1 MANHLPLFRYHQ
13 TEAHSPAAA
22 ITAILVKTTRHSRLL
37 VLTPFLQPP
46 KERRHLYQ
54 KYQTVTLMEEMTK
67 VEVMKCLLLAC
78 HPLIDERIHA
88 MTANQTEARPA
99 LSAPKLGEILLKHTS
114 LTAEQLEEALKIQ
127 ETEGGLLGEV
137 LIRRNMILPHEIM
150 KALCLQIG
158 ILWVEDLKANE
169 IDPKLISDIPIN
181 YAKSKEVI
189 PIGKESSSKGE
200 TLLIAV
206 SDPFNEKV
214 MDDLAVLTGQT
225 IKLVVSTPM
234 RIQDAI
240 NRVYERST
248 ANLVDNIEGEF
259 EDTYDLEGPIDILE
273 ATEDD
278 APVIKFV
285 NSLIFRAVKEKASDI
300 HIEPFEKEFVVRYR
314 IDGVLY
320 DIIRQP
326 KKAHAAISSRIKV
339 MGTLDIAEK
348 RLPQDGRIKIK
359 IAGKD
364 VDIRLSTVPTNFG
377 ERLVM
382 RILEQSGTPLA
393 LDSLGF
399 SPKSCA
405 LVEKMIFRKY
415 GIILVTGPT
424 GSGKSTTLS
433 SCLVKLNSPT
443 RNIMTVEDPIE
454 YQIPGINQ
462 VQVNTKI
469 DLTFARAL
477 RAFLR
482 QNPDIIMVG
491 EIRDKET
498 AEIAI
503 NASLTGHLVLST
515 LHTNDASG
523 APTRLID
530 MGVEPFLVASSLL
543 GIIAQRLIRKVC
555 IKCRVPHTPSEFEMK
570 ELGLK
575 TLPADAQIFKA
586 VGCPTCSQSGYQ
598 GRTVAHELMLVD
610 DNIRSLIIRNTDAS
624 TLKKQAIEAGMIQ
637 LRDDCIAKVLAGI
650 TTVDELM
657 RATHAEA

>member
-1 MANHLPLFRYHQ
+1 MSSGSQTNTHPPTAQHLGAVGKDS
-13 TEAHSPAAA
+13 E
-22 ITAILVKTTRHSRLL
+22 
-37 VLTPFLQPP
+37 
-46 KERRHLYQ
+46 
-54 KYQTVTLMEEMTK
+54 
-67 VEVMKCLLLAC
+67 
-78 HPLIDERIHA
+78 
-88 MTANQTEARPA
+88 
-99 LSAPKLGEILLKHTS
+99 KLGEILLKHTA
-114 LTAEQLEEALKIQ
+114 LTREQLNDALRIQ
-127 ETEGGLLGEV
+127 RQDGGPLGEI
-137 LIRRNMILPHEIM
+137 LISKNLITPHEIM
-150 KALCLQIG
+150 RALCVQVG
-158 ILWVEDLKANE
+158 VPFVEEIKANE
-169 IDPKLISDIPIN
+169 IDPTLISSIPIN
-181 YAKSKEVI
+181 YAKAKEVI
-189 PIGKESSSKGE
+189 PLSKEVVPRGE
-200 TLLIAV
+200 ILTVVMA
-206 SDPFNEKV
+206 DPFNPVTIEDLRVITGAQIKV
-214 MDDLAVLTGQT
+214 VAGSSMKVQE
-225 IKLVVSTPM
+225 
-234 RIQDAI
+234 AI
-240 NRVYERST
+240 NRLYERST
-248 ANLVDNIEGEF
+248 SNIVDNIGGEF
-259 EDTYDLEGPIDILE
+259 DDAYDLEGPIDILE

-285 NSLIFRAVKEKASDI
+285 NSLLFRAVKEKASDI
-300 HIEPFEKEFVVRYR
+300 HIEPFEKEFVVRFR

-326 KKAHAAISSRIKV
+326 KRAHAAISSRVKV

-382 RILEQSGTPLA
+382 RILEQSGTILQ
-393 LDSLGF
+393 LEQLGF
-399 SPKSCA
+399 NEKSN
-405 LVEKMIFRKY
+405 KMVDNLIFRKY

-433 SCLVKLNSPT
+433 ACLVKLNSPT

-454 YQIPGINQ
+454 YQIPGVNQ

-543 GIIAQRLIRKVC
+543 GIIAQRLIRRLCSKCKV
-555 IKCRVPHTPSEFEMK
+555 PATPTAYELQEMAMPK
-570 ELGLK
+570 
-575 TLPADAQIFKA
+575 LPDGVQLYKA
-586 VGCPTCSQSGYQ
+586 NGCPSCAQSGYS
-598 GRTVAHELMLVD
+598 GRTVIHELLVVD
-610 DNIRSLIIRNTDAS
+610 DEIRSLIIKNVDS
-624 TLKKQAIEAGMIQ
+624 GTLKKAAISKGMTT
-637 LRDDCIAKVLAGI
+637 LREDGVNKVLQGI
-650 TTVDELM
+650 TSVDELM
-657 RATHAEA
+657 RATHAEG